1 MVGARFVLVYIIA
14 KLQTN
19 GALPCAAVL
28 FLSAWFVFVQI
39 EQLPKLVSTP
49 ESDFII
55 ANTCLNKTFCFFWT
69 KIALLD

>member
-1 MVGARFVLVYIIA
+1 MVGTRFVLVYIIA

-55 ANTCLNKTFCFFWT
+55 ANTCLNKTFCFF
-69 KIALLD
+69 